1 MVREGLRF
9 NEIGYSIV
17 VNVELM
23 FSVFLRSN
31 GSVHVYEL
39 LISENWNGQNH
50 CFVND
55 TTAETQCMINSWSK
69 ITIFLNLER

>member
-31 GSVHVYEL
+31 GSFRVYEL
-39 LISENWNGQNH
+39 LISEDWNG
-50 CFVND
+50 
-55 TTAETQCMINSWSK
+55 
-69 ITIFLNLER
+69 

>member
-31 GSVHVYEL
+31 GSFYVYEL
-39 LISENWNGQNH
+39 WISENWNGQNH
-50 CFVND
+50 CFVNN
-55 TTAETQCMINSWSK
+55 TTVETQCMINCLSK
-69 ITIFLNLER
+69 IPIFI

>member
-1 MVREGLRF
+1 MVGEGLRF

-23 FSVFLRSN
+23 VSVFLRSN
-31 GSVHVYEL
+31 RSFFVYEL

-50 CFVND
+50 CFVDD
-55 TTAETQCMINSWSK
+55 TTVETQCMINC
-69 ITIFLNLER
+69 